1 MQIIAVDD
9 EKLALEALETAI
21 KKANSEVEVA
31 CFRKPAEAIEY
42 VSSNQ
47 VDVAFLDIEMR
58 QMSGIELAK
67 HIKIANPKINIVF
80 ATGYAEYRGEAF
92 EMHASGYITKP
103 ITADKV
109 LAELDN
115 LRFPVAESKDA
126 GGEGLHTNR
135 IYCQTFGNFEVFV
148 DGKPLD
154 FKYEKTREL
163 LAYLVDRGSLC
174 TSGEIMA
181 ALWEDERH
189 ESYLRNLKKDLIE
202 KLDSVGCKDVIENHW
217 GKLGIIPS
225 QIDCDF
231 YDWKKGL
238 PSAINAYRGE
248 YMAQYSW
255 GEFTMGTF
263 RDYKADDND

>member
-9 EKLALEALETAI
+9 EKLALEALEVAI
-21 KKANSEVEVA
+21 KKADPEASVE
-31 CFRKPAEAIEY
+31 CFRKPSEAISY
-42 VSSNQ
+42 VSSNM

-67 HIKIANPKINIVF
+67 YIKVANPKVNIVF
-80 ATGYAEYRGEAF
+80 STGYAEYRGDAF
-92 EMHASGYITKP
+92 DMHASGYITKP
-103 ITADKV
+103 ITVDKV
-109 LAELDN
+109 ATELAN
-115 LRFPVAESKDA
+115 LRYPISEQAPEAAPGK
-126 GGEGLHTNR
+126 NR
-135 IYCQTFGNFEVFV
+135 IFCQTFGNFAVYA

-163 LAYLVDRGSLC
+163 LAYLVDRSALC

-202 KLDSVGCKDVIENHW
+202 RLDSVGCKDIIENQW
-217 GKLGIIPS
+217 GKLGIIPDK
-225 QIDCDF
+225 IDCDF
-231 YDWKKGL
+231 YDWKKGIPAAL
-238 PSAINAYRGE
+238 NSYRGE

-263 RDYKADDND
+263 KNYKAD

>member
-9 EKLALEALETAI
+9 ERLALEALEAAI
-21 KKANSEVEVA
+21 RKADPEAVVE
-31 CFRKPAEAIEY
+31 CFRKPSEAISF

-58 QMSGIELAK
+58 QMSGIDLAK
-67 HIKIANPKINIVF
+67 YIKVANPKVNIVF
-80 ATGYAEYRGEAF
+80 STGYAEYRGDAF

-109 LAELDN
+109 AAELAN
-115 LRFPVAESKDA
+115 LRFPISEEEA
-126 GGEGLHTNR
+126 GEVIPEGKRRL
-135 IYCQTFGNFEVFV
+135 YCQTFGNFAVFV

-202 KLDSVGCKDVIENHW
+202 RLDSVGCKDIVENQW
-217 GKLGIIPS
+217 GKLGIIPDM
-225 QIDCDF
+225 IDCDF
-231 YDWKKGL
+231 YDWKKGIPAAL
-238 PSAINAYRGE
+238 NAYRGE

-263 RDYKADDND
+263 KNYKAD

>member
-9 EKLALEALETAI
+9 EKLALEALEAAI
-21 KKANSEVEVA
+21 RKADSDAEVA
-31 CFRKPAEAIEY
+31 CFRKPSEALEY

-67 HIKIANPKINIVF
+67 YIKVANPKINIVF
-80 ATGYAEYRGEAF
+80 STGYAEYRGEAF

-115 LRFPVAESKDA
+115 LRFPVVKDTA
-126 GGEGLHTNR
+126 GDEADAQHNR
-135 IYCQTFGNFEVFV
+135 VFCQTFGNFAVFV

-202 KLDSVGCKDVIENHW
+202 RLDSVGCKDILDNHW

-225 QIDCDF
+225 LIDCDF

-238 PSAINAYRGE
+238 PSALNAYTGE

-263 RDYKADDND
+263 KKWEADNE